1 MLINCLM
8 LHYFLVNM
16 NAKTQVVSQERRT
29 YFIGT
34 RSISERLYV
43 TNNLDRYKQI
53 FKRLLEAYLL

>member
-1 MLINCLM
+1 M

-34 RSISERLYV
+34 WSISKRLHV
-43 TNNLDRYKQI
+43 TKNLDRYQQI
-53 FKRLLEAYLL
+53 FKRRLEAYSL